1 MKENNP
7 LSPHIQIYNWHISS
21 LISISHRITGI
32 INIILI
38 TLICLWTALLLLG
51 DINYELIQK
60 FFETFFGK
68 FLIMGTVWSFSF
80 QILSEIRHLFWD
92 LGLGFELKTSNIT
105 GLLVI
110 FGSFV
115 LTILIFT
122 LGSSVI
128 LMPLMLWFLFN
139 LVSYYDKSYDEVLLF
154 FTSQPTKFLFSLFII
169 FAYFY
174 SSLSISEVFEDYIES
189 EKLKYVANRLLYLF
203 AIIIPIS
210 TLLLLFK
217 LSL

>member
-1 MKENNP
+1 MINATKK
-7 LSPHIQIYNWHISS
+7 WIS
-21 LISISHRITGI
+21 
-32 INIILI
+32 
-38 TLICLWTALLLLG
+38 
-51 DINYELIQK
+51 
-60 FFETFFGK
+60 
-68 FLIMGTVWSFSF
+68 
-80 QILSEIRHLFWD
+80 
-92 LGLGFELKTSNIT
+92 LKI
-105 GLLVI
+105 
-110 FGSFV
+110 
-115 LTILIFT
+115 
-122 LGSSVI
+122 SSVI
-128 LMPLMLWFLFN
+128 LVPLMLWFLFN